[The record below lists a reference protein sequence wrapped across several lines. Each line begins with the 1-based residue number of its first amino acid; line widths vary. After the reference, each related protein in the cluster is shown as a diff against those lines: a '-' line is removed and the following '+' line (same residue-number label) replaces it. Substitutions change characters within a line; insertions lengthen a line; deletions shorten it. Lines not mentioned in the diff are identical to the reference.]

1 MGRRF
6 KTAISEEIKDKY
18 IEQNNLSDSAISR
31 DWLILYAQNGLPE
44 QYDIGY
50 LNGKRVFF
58 EEKGNSYKMRY
69 LYGKEKRGKKFN
81 LVCDGKILEDK
92 SVINEIEYTKKIYK
106 DNVKFFFKN
115 KNRIFN
121 PIEPELKK
129 QYSIWL
135 TDREYAYVK
144 RLLEKM
150 RSKR

>member
-1 MGRRF
+1 MV
-6 KTAISEEIKDKY
+6 KKNEVKS
-18 IEQNNLSDSAISR
+18 
-31 DWLILYAQNGLPE
+31 LILL
-44 QYDIGY
+44 
-50 LNGKRVFF
+50 
-58 EEKGNSYKMRY
+58 
-69 LYGKEKRGKKFN
+69 FN

-150 RSKR
+150 RKVKDV